1 MCQQGGAAKLRS
13 VATKKDLVEW
23 TLEILRDKGGSA
35 HHVDIA
41 KEIWLR
47 HEDELRLSRDLFF
60 TWQYDLRWAGKTL
73 RDRGLVQPVTG
84 AGRGDGVWRLAR

>member
-1 MCQQGGAAKLRS
+1 MTKGRSCEAAP
-13 VATKKDLVEW
+13 VATKKALVEW

-47 HEDELRLSRDLFF
+47 HEDELRRSGDLFF

-73 RDRGLVQPVTG
+73 RDRGVVQPVTG